1 MVIGTIKVFIVIG
14 FLIVNPNFYQLVYNR
29 SSFDA

>member
-14 FLIVNPNFYQLVYNR
+14 FLMVNPNFYQLVYNR
-29 SSFDA
+29 GNFNA